1 MHHTDPVIGAF
12 ADDMRFLEQQA
23 LRDGFTAAQ
32 WRHYWGWN
40 SIALAQVRAAAQ
52 QTAPIYPMWAFA
64 PYAPMSAFV
73 DALNAVIDAQHPE
86 WDETSAHAAWQLQC
100 QELMAL
106 ANQIPPDVRA
116 DTTRF
121 PWLNDASVNDV
132 IRMQTNHSTE
142 HYEKSVAEQ
151 AYDTALA
158 AFRTMYKRW
167 TAYAATPDADAALF
181 THLWAWQTISQARL
195 IAGRDGH
202 PPVYPTWPTT
212 DPDTHA
218 VIDDINAWIVA
229 THGTLSRDA
238 AIARWDAGYR
248 AMLQLCADMPAAAYS
263 DPARTPWLNGY
274 VLLDVV
280 RGSLEHHREHLEG

>member
-151 AYDTALA
+151 AYDTVLA

-181 THLWAWQTISQARL
+181 THLWAWQTISLPDLADYRSRYARRHRRYQRL
-195 IAGRDGH
+195 DRS
-202 PPVYPTWPTT
+202 YPRYALSRRSYCPL
-212 DPDTHA
+212 
-218 VIDDINAWIVA
+218 
-229 THGTLSRDA
+229 GCRLSRDVA
-238 AIARWDAGYR
+238 A
-248 AMLQLCADMPAAAYS
+248 LC
-263 DPARTPWLNGY
+263 
-274 VLLDVV
+274 
-280 RGSLEHHREHLEG
+280 